1 MITLPQCA
9 DSTVV
14 ATLLV
19 PISSSFTSFKTLSW
33 IGSAYLIGQS
43 VTQPLSGRLTD
54 IFGRREG
61 LLLCNVA
68 FGVGT
73 LLCGIATK
81 EWILILGRAIAGL
94 GGGAIVSIS
103 MFVAGDLVPLRKR
116 GVVQGLLNIFQGVGS
131 GLGGLLGGWL
141 DSYWGWRNAFLVQVP
156 FLVLGGI
163 MVHFAV
169 RIPNKTSEKSG
180 LQRIDYLGSL
190 TLTFALVLFLVA
202 VNAGGNILPWSHPL
216 VSTFLLSSAAFL
228 ACFVYVEEKI
238 STEPIMPIRLLF
250 DRTVAAACLNYWF
263 TFMSYYGITYFMP
276 VYLQL
281 MGNTPTQAGLRF
293 IPSSFGTGIGAFSAG
308 IILRATGEYVYL
320 SAATHILMIIGT
332 GLMAFM
338 QLDSEPWHP
347 FVYLILFGL
356 GFGGA
361 LVTTMMA
368 LVSTVEQ
375 DDQAVITAAGFAFR
389 STGSAIGL
397 TVASTIFQN
406 LLRLYLRRSIGDIE
420 EADSMIDRIR
430 ANFGEIARLDD
441 TILGDVRQ
449 SYMAALQG
457 VFLTICGMNIL
468 AATCSLFMRQ
478 NKLYTT
484 LTRQ

>member
-1 MITLPQCA
+1 
-9 DSTVV
+9 
-14 ATLLV
+14 
-19 PISSSFTSFKTLSW
+19 
-33 IGSAYLIGQS
+33 
-43 VTQPLSGRLTD
+43 
-54 IFGRREG
+54 
-61 LLLCNVA
+61 
-68 FGVGT
+68 
-73 LLCGIATK
+73 
-81 EWILILGRAIAGL
+81 
-94 GGGAIVSIS
+94 
-103 MFVAGDLVPLRKR
+103 
-116 GVVQGLLNIFQGVGS
+116 
-131 GLGGLLGGWL
+131 
-141 DSYWGWRNAFLVQVP
+141 
-156 FLVLGGI
+156 
-163 MVHFAV
+163 
-169 RIPNKTSEKSG
+169 
-180 LQRIDYLGSL
+180 
-190 TLTFALVLFLVA
+190 
-202 VNAGGNILPWSHPL
+202 
-216 VSTFLLSSAAFL
+216 
-228 ACFVYVEEKI
+228 
-238 STEPIMPIRLLF
+238 
-250 DRTVAAACLNYWF
+250 
-263 TFMSYYGITYFMP
+263 
-276 VYLQL
+276 
-281 MGNTPTQAGLRF
+281 
-293 IPSSFGTGIGAFSAG
+293 
-308 IILRATGEYVYL
+308 
-320 SAATHILMIIGT
+320 MIIGT